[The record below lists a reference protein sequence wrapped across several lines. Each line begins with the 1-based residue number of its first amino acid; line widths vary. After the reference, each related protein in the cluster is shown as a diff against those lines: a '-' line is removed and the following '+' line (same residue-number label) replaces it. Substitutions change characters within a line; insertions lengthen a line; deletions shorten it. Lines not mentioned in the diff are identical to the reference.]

1 MKVQCPKCNTTYRI
15 PDARVPAGGET
26 VKVRCKNCGNVMDVR
41 AGGSG
46 EAPVPEVRWFVAMG
60 NDKKGPMPREQV
72 LALVRSG
79 EIGMET
85 YVWRKGFQEWQ
96 RLGDVAELAAAASAS
111 GAVTSGETPVQSAPS
126 PGDQATCSEMEP
138 TVMEPLPTGASPG
151 EVGPAA
157 VSTEAVSGAG
167 SAAFPG
173 APSAAT
179 GGPAT
184 QDEDSQTQMIWQRR
198 ETSVLFSLDDYKTRK
213 KTRPAKA
220 VTAPPAVVQV
230 HPIGPAKAEPPA
242 PRGTERV
249 KVISLE
255 EAEVKRVA
263 EALSRRRRRRV
274 LVRNVLL
281 GLTGVVIVAAAAYV
295 VTTRIGEEEPVP
307 AQEHAARP
315 TPVVPAP
322 AAEPPPAK
330 EPVAAPAPPPAAEE
344 AAPKPVPPP
353 EASKEAARR
362 NGHAPATRTAQKG
375 RPARV
380 EAGTPAPAREPEE
393 RTQPS
398 ARPATDDVNA
408 LLANLRSGQGG
419 GAATSGARAEKT
431 GGESGEAL
439 PEQLTTGQIQSVLR
453 RQQKPVE
460 ACIRKSGVGP
470 GTTVTVN
477 TRVEIEGS
485 GRVSSAS
492 VSNAGAAE
500 GCIRSVLT
508 GLRFPRFKGPNMVV
522 PYPFRVS
529 L

>member
-1 MKVQCPKCNTTYRI
+1 MKVQCPKCNTTYRV
-15 PDARVPAGGET
+15 PDDRIPAGGGT
-26 VKVRCKNCGNVMDVR
+26 VKVRCKNCGNVIDVQ
-41 AGGSG
+41 AADSGGAS
-46 EAPVPEVRWFVAMG
+46 VPEARWFVAMG
-60 NDKKGPMPREQV
+60 NDKQGPMAREQV
-72 LALVRSG
+72 FALIRSG

-96 RLGDVAELAAAASAS
+96 RLGDVAELAAAGSGPRAVEAEATPASIAPRA
-111 GAVTSGETPVQSAPS
+111 GQRETS
-126 PGDQATCSEMEP
+126 SEMEP
-138 TVMEPLPTGASPG
+138 TVMESLPSGAFAG
-151 EVGPAA
+151 EVGLAA
-157 VSTEAVSGAG
+157 ASAEAVSGVGPGA
-167 SAAFPG
+167 AAFPG

-179 GGPAT
+179 GGPPA

-213 KTRPAKA
+213 KTRSGKA
-220 VTAPPAVVQV
+220 VTAPPPVVQV
-230 HPIGPAKAEPPA
+230 QPIGPAKAPA

-263 EALSRRRRRRV
+263 EALSRRQRRRV
-274 LVRNVLL
+274 LIRNVLL
-281 GLTGVVIVAAAAYV
+281 GLTGGVIVAAAAYV
-295 VTTRIGEEEPVP
+295 LTTRIGGEEPVP
-307 AQEHAARP
+307 AREHAAKP
-315 TPVVPAP
+315 PPVVPAP
-322 AAEPPPAK
+322 AAEPPPTK
-330 EPVAAPAPPPAAEE
+330 EPVAAPALPPAAEQ
-344 AAPKPVPPP
+344 AAPTPEPPP
-353 EASKEAARR
+353 EAAKEAARR
-362 NGHAPATRTAQKG
+362 NGHPPAARAAQKG

-380 EAGTPAPAREPEE
+380 EAGTPAPPRDPEE
-393 RTQPS
+393 KTQPP

-419 GAATSGARAEKT
+419 GATASGDRAEKT

-460 ACIRKSGVGP
+460 ECIRKSGVGP

-508 GLRFPRFKGPNMVV
+508 GLRFPRFKGPNMAV